1 MPTYLLDGVALDHPA
16 GCWKLKKGTK
26 RRPLP
31 GLRQVQVKVPGRA
44 GELPIVGLD
53 HETTTMPLVL
63 TVYGRTPS
71 GAAGGYEQMEH
82 NLEALTA
89 LLGVKHRLMT
99 LTFIA
104 GTVVRQADVI
114 LDGISEPEINTDAA
128 MARLTAVMRIPGVY
142 WRDEIETTWQGSANA
157 ADQPVSTLAGSTG
170 PIIDALVRFTGPA
183 VNPALTDVATAGTVS
198 RSSGLLAGERLLIDC
213 GQMRARLVTSDT
225 WDTAAGTD
233 VTGQI
238 AATGPGSAFRWLH
251 LTPAVGVLDPFSR
264 VVLVTTTATSAAAAS
279 KIEVRARR
287 SYGGSCAFYP
297 RQ

>member
-1 MPTYLLDGVALDHPA
+1 MPTYLIDGVALDHPA

-63 TVYGRTPS
+63 TVYGRTPA
-71 GAAGGYEQMEH
+71 GAPGGYEQMEH

-89 LLGVKHRLMT
+89 LVGVKHRLMK
-99 LTFIA
+99 LTYIA

-142 WRDEIETTWQGSANA
+142 WRDEFDATWTGLANA
-157 ADQPVSTLAGSTG
+157 AAQPVTTLAGATG
-170 PIIDALVRFTGPA
+170 PINDAVVRFTGPA
-183 VNPALTDVATAGTVS
+183 VNPAITDVATGGTLS
-198 RSSGLLAGERLLIDC
+198 RPSGLLAGERLLLDC
-213 GQMRARLVTSDT
+213 GQMRARLVTTDT
-225 WDTAAGTD
+225 WDLGAGTD

-238 AATGPGSAFRWLH
+238 SATGPGSAFRWLH
-251 LTPAVGVLDPFSR
+251 LTPAVAVGDPHSR
-264 VVLVTTTATSAAAAS
+264 TVLVTTTATSTTAAS
-279 KIEVRARR
+279 AVEIRARR
-287 SYGGSCAFYP
+287 SYL
-297 RQ
+297 

>member
-16 GCWKLKKGTK
+16 GCWRLKKGTK

-31 GLRQVQVKVPGRA
+31 GLRQVEVKVPGRA
-44 GELPIVGLD
+44 GELPILGLD

-71 GAAGGYEQMEH
+71 GAPGGYEQMEH
-82 NLEALTA
+82 NLEALGA
-89 LLGVKHRLMT
+89 VLGVKHRLMK
-99 LTFIA
+99 LTFVA

-142 WRDEIETTWQGSANA
+142 WRDLFDTTWSGAVNA
-157 ADQPVSTLAGSTG
+157 ADQLVTTLAGSTA
-170 PIIDALVRFTGPA
+170 PITDAVVRVTGPA
-183 VNPALTDVATAGTVS
+183 VNPAVTDVATGGTVS
-198 RSSGLLAGERLLIDC
+198 RSSGLSAGQRLLIDC
-213 GQMRARLVTSDT
+213 GQMRARLVTTDT
-225 WDTAAGTD
+225 WDMTAGTD

-251 LTPAVGVLDPFSR
+251 LTPSVAVGDPHSR
-264 VVLVTTTATSAAAAS
+264 AVLVTAAATSTTAAS
-279 KIEVRARR
+279 KLEIRARR
-287 SYGGSCAFYP
+287 SF
-297 RQ
+297 Q

>member
-1 MPTYLLDGVALDHPA
+1 MPTYALDGVALDHPA
-16 GCWKLKKGTK
+16 GCWRLKKGTK

-31 GLRQVQVKVPGRA
+31 GLQQVQVKVPGRA

-71 GAAGGYEQMEH
+71 GVPGGYEQMEH

-89 LLGVKHRLMT
+89 LVGVKHRLMK
-99 LTFIA
+99 LTFVA

-114 LDGISEPEINTDAA
+114 IDGISEPEINADAA

-142 WRDEIETTWQGSANA
+142 WRDEFDTTWAGPANG
-157 ADQPVSTLAGSTG
+157 ADQLVTTLAGATG
-170 PIIDALVRFTGPA
+170 PIVDALVRFTGPA
-183 VNPALTDVATAGTVS
+183 VNPALTDVATGGTVA

-213 GQMRARLVTSDT
+213 GQMRARLLTTDT
-225 WDTAAGTD
+225 WDMTAGTD

-251 LTPAVGVLDPFSR
+251 LTPSVAVGDPHSR
-264 VVLVTTTATSAAAAS
+264 TVLVTTTATSTMAAS
-279 KIEVRARR
+279 KLEIRARR
-287 SYGGSCAFYP
+287 AYL
-297 RQ
+297 

>member
-1 MPTYLLDGVALDHPA
+1 ML
-16 GCWKLKKGTK
+16 
-26 RRPLP
+26 
-31 GLRQVQVKVPGRA
+31 GRA
-44 GELPIVGLD
+44 GELPIIGLD

-128 MARLTAVMRIPGVY
+128 
-142 WRDEIETTWQGSANA
+142 
-157 ADQPVSTLAGSTG
+157 TG
-170 PIIDALVRFTGPA
+170 
-183 VNPALTDVATAGTVS
+183 GTVS
-198 RSSGLLAGERLLIDC
+198 RSSGLLAGERLLIDR
-213 GQMRARLVTSDT
+213 GTMRSAKLNTDS
-225 WDTAAGTD
+225 WDLAAGTN
-233 VTGQI
+233 VTGQV

-251 LTPAVGVLDPFSR
+251 LTPSIGDGDPFSR
-264 VVLVTTTATSAAAAS
+264 VVLVTSTATSTTAAS
-279 KIEVRARR
+279 KLEIRARR
-287 SYGGSCAFYP
+287 SHL
-297 RQ
+297 

>member
-16 GCWKLKKGTK
+16 GCWRLKKGTK

-44 GELPIVGLD
+44 GELPILGLD

-63 TVYGRTPS
+63 TVYGRTSS
-71 GAAGGYEQMEH
+71 GAPGGYEQMEH

-89 LLGVKHRLMT
+89 LVGVKHRLMK
-99 LTFIA
+99 LTFVA
-104 GTVVRQADVI
+104 GTVVRVADVI

-142 WRDEIETTWQGSANA
+142 WRDEFDTTWSGTANG
-157 ADQPVSTLAGSTG
+157 ADQLVTTLAGATG
-170 PIIDALVRFTGPA
+170 PIADALVRFTGPA
-183 VNPALTDVATAGTVS
+183 VNPALTDVATGGTIS

-213 GQMRARLVTSDT
+213 GQMRARLVMTDT
-225 WDTAAGTD
+225 WDLTAGTD

-251 LTPAVGVLDPFSR
+251 LTPSVAVGDPHSR
-264 VVLVTTTATSAAAAS
+264 TVLVTAVATSTTAAS
-279 KIEVRARR
+279 KLEIRARR
-287 SYGGSCAFYP
+287 AYL
-297 RQ
+297 